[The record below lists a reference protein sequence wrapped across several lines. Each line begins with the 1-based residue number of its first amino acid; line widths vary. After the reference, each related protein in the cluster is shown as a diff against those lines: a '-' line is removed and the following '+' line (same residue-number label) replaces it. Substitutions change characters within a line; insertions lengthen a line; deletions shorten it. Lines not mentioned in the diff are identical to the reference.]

1 MCAAH
6 AQQALWQEK
15 GVEGLGREDRKAA
28 HRKDVDRHFGGSY
41 KRKGNGDSAILHPV
55 TFCDSAGR
63 DE

>member
-1 MCAAH
+1 M
-6 AQQALWQEK
+6 
-15 GVEGLGREDRKAA
+15 EGLGREDRKAA